1 MINLKYLAETDV
13 DRLAKEIP
21 DHLDWY
27 SDPTKRPPPTWV
39 DDSALK
45 PTNIDCVELASLL
58 KIISERPETTDV
70 QYAQRV
76 HEALRTL
83 SPRQAADAR
92 LWTYLCHFEC
102 PRYVVWRWPHR
113 GSRRRKISDKQAR
126 AIHVRNHFFAYGQ
139 RAIVRDNAVSR
150 LWWLG
155 HIAESIAPGEA
166 QKFLEIILHKQD
178 VRSSVLER
186 PGVSMNLRVLEQI
199 YRVMK
204 DAWDVRGQGAQA
216 PLFQRETCREWM
228 KRLNRRG
235 GVVLLDALPKEDLQR
250 VVEREANEAIATV
263 QMA

>member
-1 MINLKYLAETDV
+1 MTNLKYFAETDV

-27 SDPTKRPPPTWV
+27 GSPTKRPPTTWI
-39 DDSALK
+39 DESALK
-45 PTNIDCVELASLL
+45 PTGIQSAELASRL
-58 KIISERPETTDV
+58 KSTSGRPEITDV
-70 QYAQRV
+70 QYAQYV
-76 HEALRTL
+76 HETLKTL

-102 PRYVVWRWPHR
+102 PEYVAWRWPYR
-113 GSRRRKISDKQAR
+113 RSRRAKISEKQAR

-139 RAIVRDNAVSR
+139 RAIIRDNGLSR

-155 HIAESIAPGEA
+155 HIAESVAPGAA

-186 PGVSMNLRVLEQI
+186 PGVSMNLRVLERI
-199 YRVMK
+199 YRVME
-204 DAWDVRGQGAQA
+204 DEWDTERQGAQA
-216 PLFQRETCREWM
+216 ALFQRETCREWM

-235 GVVLLDALPKEDLQR
+235 GVVLLDALPEPALDALLR
-250 VVEREANEAIATV
+250 EEAERAKG
-263 QMA
+263 